1 MRLFTHGTNESY
13 YAWMDEGF
21 TSFTQN
27 ITQYDLFNDIYNL
40 DSINPLKKSYDR
52 YFNFIMKGIE
62 EPLTTHSDHFSTNQA
77 YGVGSYTKGAI
88 FLSQLGYII
97 GDDIL
102 FKSLRRYYNEWK
114 FKHPDKIDFIRI
126 VEKESG
132 LELDWYIDY
141 WIGTTHK
148 IDYSLEIIDS
158 KKDFVTIEIKRLEKM
173 PMPID
178 IEITYYD
185 NSKKLI
191 YIPLSI
197 MRGEKNFEN
206 YNLVDILPDWEWVN
220 ESYRLD
226 IDITNKN
233 IKSIIIDPSEKLA
246 DVNPENNKVIYK

>member
-1 MRLFTHGTNESY
+1 
-13 YAWMDEGF
+13 
-21 TSFTQN
+21 
-27 ITQYDLFNDIYNL
+27 
-40 DSINPLKKSYDR
+40 
-52 YFNFIMKGIE
+52 
-62 EPLTTHSDHFSTNQA
+62 
-77 YGVGSYTKGAI
+77 
-88 FLSQLGYII
+88 
-97 GDDIL
+97 
-102 FKSLRRYYNEWK
+102 
-114 FKHPDKIDFIRI
+114 
-126 VEKESG
+126 
-132 LELDWYIDY
+132 
-141 WIGTTHK
+141 
-148 IDYSLEIIDS
+148 
-158 KKDFVTIEIKRLEKM
+158 M

>member
-1 MRLFTHGTNESY
+1 
-13 YAWMDEGF
+13 
-21 TSFTQN
+21 
-27 ITQYDLFNDIYNL
+27 
-40 DSINPLKKSYDR
+40 
-52 YFNFIMKGIE
+52 
-62 EPLTTHSDHFSTNQA
+62 
-77 YGVGSYTKGAI
+77 
-88 FLSQLGYII
+88 
-97 GDDIL
+97 
-102 FKSLRRYYNEWK
+102 
-114 FKHPDKIDFIRI
+114 
-126 VEKESG
+126 
-132 LELDWYIDY
+132 
-141 WIGTTHK
+141 
-148 IDYSLEIIDS
+148 
-158 KKDFVTIEIKRLEKM
+158 
-173 PMPID
+173 MPID